1 MDHCVFGSS
10 NEFKRYKNC
19 TILFINNSSFISEYP
34 SKRSAKA
41 TDGSLEG
48 VAGNLKMIHEVGVA
62 EQPITSF
69 NWNADKLGLAAS
81 TSFDQTLRILAVT
94 KLNCL

>member
-1 MDHCVFGSS
+1 MNIF
-10 NEFKRYKNC
+10 
-19 TILFINNSSFISEYP
+19 SSFSEYP

-41 TDGSLEG
+41 SDGALEG
-48 VAGNLKMIHEVGVA
+48 ISGNLKLVQEVGVA

-69 NWNADKLGLAAS
+69 SWNADKLGLAAS

>member
-1 MDHCVFGSS
+1 M
-10 NEFKRYKNC
+10 
-19 TILFINNSSFISEYP
+19 ISEYP
-34 SKRSAKA
+34 AKRSAKA
-41 TDGSLEG
+41 TDGTLEG
-48 VAGNLKMIHEVGVA
+48 VAGNLKMIHEIGVA

-94 KLNCL
+94 KLYCL